1 MMGGRS
7 NCFGGVREDN
17 RKLLAKEIEN
27 EAVSRELDRVPNGVA
42 PDAGR
47 LFDLAGSLDEAHGQ
61 ACRDRREDAGTV
73 EVLGHEIGS
82 ERDQKAD
89 PDLGAALLAIVP
101 ADPGLSA
108 CDAPGNA
115 RAHGDAA
122 ECAPREVEVGIL
134 DREDRKWVG

>member
-1 MMGGRS
+1 MRISDWSSDVCSSDLVGGYLVRFP
-7 NCFGGVREDN
+7 NC
-17 RKLLAKEIEN
+17 
-27 EAVSRELDRVPNGVA
+27 VA

-47 LFDLAGSLDEAHGQ
+47 RFDLAGSLDEAHGQ

-89 PDLGAALLAIVP
+89 QDLGAALLAIVP

-108 CDAPGNA
+108 CDAPGHA

-122 ECAPREVEVGIL
+122 ECDPQE
-134 DREDRKWVG
+134 